1 MSTASNGTLV
11 KHRNFPQ
18 EASIKRRIR
27 SALPARALYLY
38 RVLRRLRRDLPAVV
52 RFILRS
58 DLPHTTWLWRLG
70 YGLRLYWISLNVD
83 APHSQI
89 EMLRVAEAILRFPT
103 GVPGSVVEAGAFK
116 GASTAKISLVAA
128 RVGRPMIIFD
138 SFQGMPPNEEGPQLD
153 FYGKVETFSA
163 GTYSGSLAEVKNAVS
178 RYGAIESCR
187 FIAGWFDDTMPHFK
201 RVCLRR
207 RGSGEL
213 DADLPRKPLAAAAT
227 GWHDLLTGWTI
238 PGGG

>member
-1 MSTASNGTLV
+1 M
-11 KHRNFPQ
+11 
-18 EASIKRRIR
+18 
-27 SALPARALYLY
+27 
-38 RVLRRLRRDLPAVV
+38 
-52 RFILRS
+52 
-58 DLPHTTWLWRLG
+58 
-70 YGLRLYWISLNVD
+70 RLYWISLNVD